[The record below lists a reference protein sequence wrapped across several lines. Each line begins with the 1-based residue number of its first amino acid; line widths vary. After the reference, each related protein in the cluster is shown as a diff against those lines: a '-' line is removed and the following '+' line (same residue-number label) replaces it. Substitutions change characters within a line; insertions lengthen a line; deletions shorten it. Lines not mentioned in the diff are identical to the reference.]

1 MKMFESSAEK
11 MNDYFFQSYFCQP
24 QRTNERNFRSSLI
37 ILMTRRIYEN
47 SRIILIRLQA
57 LNISVKF
64 STPKELSDRIERGK
78 KKKKKCR
85 YNLQS
90 RTIYDVWHW
99 FPFWTTRDSTWWRYL
114 SSLTSKQMTDATS
127 LRSHIR

>member
-24 QRTNERNFRSSLI
+24 RRTNERNFRSSLI

-90 RTIYDVWHW
+90 RTIYDVWH
-99 FPFWTTRDSTWWRYL
+99 
-114 SSLTSKQMTDATS
+114 
-127 LRSHIR
+127 

>member
-1 MKMFESSAEK
+1 MEIKKKKKNEDKEMFESSAEK
-11 MNDYFFQSYFCQP
+11 MNDYFFQSQSYFCQLR
-24 QRTNERNFRSSLI
+24 RTNERNFRSSLI

-64 STPKELSDRIERGK
+64 STPKELNDRIERG
-78 KKKKKCR
+78 KKKKCR

-90 RTIYDVWHW
+90 RTIYDVWH
-99 FPFWTTRDSTWWRYL
+99 
-114 SSLTSKQMTDATS
+114 
-127 LRSHIR
+127 